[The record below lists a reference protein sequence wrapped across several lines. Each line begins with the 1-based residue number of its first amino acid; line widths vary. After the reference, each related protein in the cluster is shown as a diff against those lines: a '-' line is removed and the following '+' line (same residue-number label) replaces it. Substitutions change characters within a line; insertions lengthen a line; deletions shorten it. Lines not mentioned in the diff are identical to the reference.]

1 MGNSCQQCNDS
12 KSMSC
17 SIDSINKQESE
28 GTFEKYFWYFIVISA
43 IFLFFSFYFEISFK
57 VIIVSQIFSLISVAL
72 SSKGVIKSAGREI
85 IKKKLNANALMVIA
99 MIGAFIIQKGQE
111 GATAILLYSIAEK
124 LEHITSDKSR
134 EAISKLIEL
143 APDKALLK
151 TKDGIREILASEVK
165 LNEIIV
171 LKPGM
176 KAPLDGVIFSGSS
189 YFNQSALTGESIP
202 VLKEKGDKIY
212 ASSINGDGYI
222 EMWVTRTSGN
232 TILAKIVENIETARL
247 NKSNTERFIEKFAN
261 YYTPIILLIS
271 VLIMVFPIIFS
282 IGQPIDWVYR
292 GIILLV
298 ISCPCAL
305 TLSTPLAMVAAL
317 TKLSREGIL
326 VKGSKYIEEITKIKV
341 FGFDKTGTLTEGRLK
356 VYDNIPFGISETKNL
371 SIIASLESQSEH
383 PIAQAIVL
391 EAKNQRIPLL
401 EIKNFEL
408 IKGKGVRGQINQKI
422 YEVGSVKFFK
432 ELGYENSETIIDEI
446 TKVGKTPILLGSNKK
461 LLGILSVRDS
471 LRISAPILLKGLKK
485 RNYESMILS
494 GDTQNTVDSIGEI
507 LSINLRYGNLL
518 PNQKLEKIKTL
529 QKEIGPV
536 SMVGDGINDAP
547 AIATSN
553 VGIAMGVS
561 GSDIALQTADLVIM
575 NDDLTKILVFLDIA
589 KKSNNIIKQNII
601 ISITVKISMA
611 ILTIFG
617 LMTLM
622 LAVGIGDMGVS
633 LFALFNSLRL
643 FRYKSKFQEL
653 SEEDFDVSAK
663 YLYCKKCKL
672 YQTYPQH
679 HGREMIKS
687 EERLIC
693 WQKLAAEIKEDEC
706 FEKFELKCQ
715 QCNEELEMKLN
726 AL

>member
-1 MGNSCQQCNDS
+1 MSNSCQQCNDS

-17 SIDSINKQESE
+17 SIDSINKQENE

-43 IFLFFSFYFEISFK
+43 IFLFFSFYFEISFE

-72 SSKGVIKSAGREI
+72 SSKGVIESAGREI

-124 LEHITSDKSR
+124 LEDITSDKSR

-202 VLKEKGDKIY
+202 VLKEKGNKIY

-222 EMWVTRTSGN
+222 EMWVTHTSGN

-271 VLIMVFPIIFS
+271 ILIMVFPIIFS

-326 VKGSKYIEEITKIKV
+326 VKGSK
-341 FGFDKTGTLTEGRLK
+341 
-356 VYDNIPFGISETKNL
+356 VY
-371 SIIASLESQSEH
+371 
-383 PIAQAIVL
+383 
-391 EAKNQRIPLL
+391 R
-401 EIKNFEL
+401 
-408 IKGKGVRGQINQKI
+408 
-422 YEVGSVKFFK
+422 
-432 ELGYENSETIIDEI
+432 
-446 TKVGKTPILLGSNKK
+446 
-461 LLGILSVRDS
+461 
-471 LRISAPILLKGLKK
+471 
-485 RNYESMILS
+485 RNYK
-494 GDTQNTVDSIGEI
+494 N
-507 LSINLRYGNLL
+507 
-518 PNQKLEKIKTL
+518 
-529 QKEIGPV
+529 
-536 SMVGDGINDAP
+536 
-547 AIATSN
+547 
-553 VGIAMGVS
+553 
-561 GSDIALQTADLVIM
+561 
-575 NDDLTKILVFLDIA
+575 
-589 KKSNNIIKQNII
+589 
-601 ISITVKISMA
+601 
-611 ILTIFG
+611 
-617 LMTLM
+617 
-622 LAVGIGDMGVS
+622 
-633 LFALFNSLRL
+633 
-643 FRYKSKFQEL
+643 
-653 SEEDFDVSAK
+653 
-663 YLYCKKCKL
+663 
-672 YQTYPQH
+672 
-679 HGREMIKS
+679 
-687 EERLIC
+687 
-693 WQKLAAEIKEDEC
+693 
-706 FEKFELKCQ
+706 
-715 QCNEELEMKLN
+715 
-726 AL
+726 

>member
-1 MGNSCQQCNDS
+1 MEHSCQKCSDLGQV
-12 KSMSC
+12 SC
-17 SIDSINKQESE
+17 PIDSINEQKGKSI
-28 GTFEKYFWYFIVISA
+28 FEFFFWYFIVISA
-43 IFLFFSFYFEISFK
+43 VFLFFSFYFELVFEAIFL
-57 VIIVSQIFSLISVAL
+57 SQIFALISVAL
-72 SSKGVIKSAGREI
+72 SSKEVIESAGREI
-85 IKKKLNANALMVIA
+85 IKKRLNANALMVIA

-111 GATAILLYSIAEK
+111 GAIAILLYSIAEK
-124 LEHITSDKSR
+124 LEDVTVDKSR

-151 TKDGIREILASEVK
+151 TEKGIHEILASEVK
-165 LNEIIV
+165 LNDIIV

-176 KAPLDGVIFSGSS
+176 KAPLDGIIVSGTS
-189 YFNQSALTGESIP
+189 YFDQSALTGESIP
-202 VLKEKGDKIY
+202 VLKDEGEEIY
-212 ASSINGDGYI
+212 ASSINGDGYVEI
-222 EMWVTRTSGN
+222 SVTHTSEN
-232 TILAKIVENIETARL
+232 TILAKIIENVETARL
-247 NKSNTERFIEKFAN
+247 NKSNTEKFIEKFAN
-261 YYTPIILLIS
+261 YYTPVILLVS
-271 VLIMVFPIIFS
+271 VLIMVFPIILG
-282 IGQPIDWVYR
+282 IGQPIDWIYK
-292 GIILLV
+292 GLMLLV

-326 VKGSKYIEEITKIKV
+326 VKGSKYIDEITKVKV

-356 VYDNIPFGISETKNL
+356 VYDNIAFGISKSENL
-371 SIIASLESQSEH
+371 SLIASLESQSEH

-391 EAKNQRIPLL
+391 EAKNQNVPLL
-401 EIKNFEL
+401 NVKNFEVK
-408 IKGKGVRGQINQKI
+408 KGKGLRGQINNTQ
-422 YEVGSVKFFK
+422 YEVGSVKYFK
-432 ELGYENSETIIDEI
+432 ELGYENSEKSIDNLS
-446 TKVGKTPILLGSNKK
+446 KVGKTPILLGSNKR

-471 LRISAPILLKGLKK
+471 LRVSAPILTRSLKK

-494 GDTQNTVDSIGEI
+494 GDTQNTVDSIGEC
-507 LSINLRYGNLL
+507 LSMNLRYGFLL
-518 PNQKLEKIKTL
+518 PNQKLEKIKTI
-529 QKEIGPV
+529 QKEIGPI

-547 AIATSN
+547 AIAASN
-553 VGIAMGVS
+553 VGIAMGAS
-561 GSDIALQTADLVIM
+561 GSDISLETADLVIM
-575 NDDLTKILVFLDIA
+575 NDDLTKILVLIDIA
-589 KKSNNIIKQNII
+589 KNANTIIKQNIVLS
-601 ISITVKISMA
+601 ISIKISFA
-611 ILTIFG
+611 FLTLFG

-633 LFALFNSLRL
+633 LFVLFNSLRI

-687 EERLIC
+687 EERLVC

-706 FEKFELKCQ
+706 SEEFELKCQ